1 MVIRTSLRPLGKGA
15 SNLVHLEWFNGL
27 TLTYP
32 DEPQM
37 TSEYNADHAGR
48 SIYNPYMQMY
58 EDGLRGRF
66 LSTGQNTYNGRQSSY
81 ISGKLNEI
89 LPDGLVQFRNMIRF
103 KGSGFTANSNNDEE
117 AIDSAEMISNFNYL
131 DSQLTFAS
139 SESPVT
145 ITDDTPKMF
154 GPVYEPGQKHW
165 YASTY
170 YADSGLNQIN
180 LRTARDS
187 SSNPEQ
193 WVLMKRA
200 YISGISGFS
209 GTSQIYGPFRNN
221 ASMMGVIASRLDGAP
236 GLESRLNEHHKL
248 KSGGSY
254 STGGSWVSQET
265 AIKLY
270 LHQGSASIYDA
281 ATPWSCSYH
290 YVNGLYGAFCV
301 MVDMF
306 TYSQKES
313 FYGDSLSYAKV
324 CWSAQTSTQDIDG
337 VMSTN
342 QTFWDSTNEQK
353 ISIYA
358 PWAMNGTTPC
368 DRFLAVLRTNTDA
381 PHTLL
386 ILDYNFQP
394 QAGHAIPNNRL
405 SFTNTGIAIAD
416 NDNKV
421 ISLHSRANYL
431 LVQRVD
437 YSIRLIQFTDSGI
450 PGRNVFKE
458 FKPIFDGS
466 SKWAVIGFF
475 RNYVYFVQINNPN
488 EQMSH
493 DMVNNKIALNSK
505 ICRVS
510 MYNLMKEDQED

>member
-1 MVIRTSLRPLGKGA
+1 MVIRTSLRPLGKWA
-15 SNLVHLEWFNGL
+15 SNLVPLEWFNGL

-58 EDGLRGRF
+58 EDDLRGRF
-66 LSTGQNTYNGRQSSY
+66 LSTGQNTYNCRQNYY
-81 ISGKLNEI
+81 IPGSLNEL
-89 LPDGLVQFRNMIRF
+89 LPAGLVQFRNMIRF
-103 KGSGFTANSNNDEE
+103 KGAGFTANSSNNEE

-131 DSQLTFAS
+131 DSQLTFTS
-139 SESPVT
+139 SDSPVT
-145 ITDDTPKMF
+145 IRDDTPMMF
-154 GPVYEPGQKHW
+154 GPVYEPANKHW
-165 YASTY
+165 YASTF

-180 LRTARDS
+180 LRTARDAS
-187 SSNPEQ
+187 ANPEN

-200 YISGISGFS
+200 YISGISGFT
-209 GTSQIYGPFRNN
+209 GNSQIYGPFRNN
-221 ASMMGVIASRLDGAP
+221 TSMMGVIAN
-236 GLESRLNEHHKL
+236 RLNGKGSVSKL
-248 KSGGSY
+248 SENNGLMSGGGCS
-254 STGGSWVSQET
+254 SEASWVSQKT
-265 AIKLY
+265 MINLY
-270 LHQGSASIYDA
+270 LHRGSASKFGE

-290 YVNGLYGAFCV
+290 YVNSLYGAFCV

-306 TYSQKES
+306 SYIQTANFYSDS
-313 FYGDSLSYAKV
+313 FSYAKV
-324 CWSAQTSTQDIDG
+324 SWSAQASTQDIDG

-342 QTFWDSTNEQK
+342 QTFWDSTNGQE
-353 ISIYA
+353 ISIYS
-358 PWAMNGTTPC
+358 PFAMNNMTPY
-368 DRFLAVLRTNTDA
+368 DRFLAVLRTNTTDA

-394 QAGHAIPNNRL
+394 QAGNSIPNNRL

-416 NDNKV
+416 NSNKV
-421 ISLHSRANYL
+421 VSLHSMANYL
-431 LVQRVD
+431 LVQRAD

-458 FKPIFDGS
+458 FKPIFGGS

-475 RNYVYFVQINNPN
+475 RKYIYFVQINNSYERIRQN
-488 EQMSH
+488 MEE
-493 DMVNNKIALNSK
+493 NKIALNSK

-510 MYNLMKEDQED
+510 MYALMKKD

>member
-15 SNLVHLEWFNGL
+15 SDLVSLEWFNGL

-58 EDGLRGRF
+58 EDNLRGRF
-66 LSTGQNTYNGRQSSY
+66 ISTGQSTYNCRHNYY
-81 ISGKLNEI
+81 ISGNLNEI
-89 LPDGLVQFRNMIRF
+89 LPAGLVQFRNMIRF

-131 DSQLTFAS
+131 DSQLTFTS
-139 SESPVT
+139 SDSPVA
-145 ITDDTPKMF
+145 ITDNTPEMF
-154 GPVYEPGQKHW
+154 GPVYEPAQKHW
-165 YASTY
+165 YASTF

-180 LRTARDS
+180 LRTARDAS
-187 SSNPEQ
+187 ANPEN

-200 YISGISGFS
+200 YISGVSKFS
-209 GTSQIYGPFRNN
+209 GSSQIYGPFRNN
-221 ASMMGVIASRLDGAP
+221 ASMMGVIANRVNGVP
-236 GLESRLNEHHKL
+236 GLESKLSEHHGL
-248 KSGGSY
+248 MSGGSY
-254 STGGSWVSQET
+254 SDEASWVSQET
-265 AIKLY
+265 AIKLC
-270 LHQGSASIYDA
+270 LHQGSASKFSD

-306 TYSQKES
+306 TYNQVANFYSDS
-313 FYGDSLSYAKV
+313 FSYAKV
-324 CWSAQTSTQDIDG
+324 CWSAQTNTQNIDG

-358 PWAMNGTTPC
+358 PLAMNNTTPS
-368 DRFLAVLRTNTDA
+368 DRFLAVLRTNTTDA
-381 PHTLL
+381 PHMLL
-386 ILDYNFQP
+386 ILDCNFQP
-394 QAGHAIPNNRL
+394 QAGNAIPNNRL
-405 SFTNTGIAIAD
+405 SFTNTGIAVGD
-416 NDNKV
+416 NSNKV
-421 ISLHSRANYL
+421 ISLHSLANYL
-431 LVQRVD
+431 LVQRAD

-450 PGRNVFKE
+450 PDKNVFKE

-466 SKWAVIGFF
+466 NKWAVIGFF

-488 EQMSH
+488 ERISRN
-493 DMVNNKIALNSK
+493 MVENKIVLGSK

-510 MYNLMKEDQED
+510 MYNLMKKD

>member
-1 MVIRTSLRPLGKGA
+1 MS
-15 SNLVHLEWFNGL
+15 
-27 TLTYP
+27 
-32 DEPQM
+32 
-37 TSEYNADHAGR
+37 SEYNADHAGR

-58 EDGLRGRF
+58 EDRLRGRF
-66 LSTGQNTYNGRQSSY
+66 LSTGQNTYNCRQNY
-81 ISGKLNEI
+81 YLSGALNEL
-89 LPDGLVQFRNMIRF
+89 LPAGLVQFRNMIRF
-103 KGSGFTANSNNDEE
+103 KGSGFTANSSNDEE

-131 DSQLTFAS
+131 DSQLTFTS
-139 SESPVT
+139 SNSPVA
-145 ITDDTPKMF
+145 IKDNTPKMF
-154 GPVYEPGQKHW
+154 GPVYEPAQKHW

-180 LRTARDS
+180 LRTARDAS
-187 SSNPEQ
+187 ANPEN

-200 YISGISGFS
+200 YISGVSSFS
-209 GTSQIYGPFRNN
+209 GSSQIYGPFRNN
-221 ASMMGVIASRLDGAP
+221 ATMLGVIANRVNGVP
-236 GLESRLNEHHKL
+236 GFESQLSEHHGL

-254 STGGSWVSQET
+254 SVGASWVSQET
-265 AIKLY
+265 AIKLC
-270 LHQGSASIYDA
+270 LHRNSASKFGDA
-281 ATPWSCSYH
+281 VPWSCSYH
-290 YVNGLYGAFCV
+290 YVNGLNGAFCI

-306 TYSQKES
+306 TYSQVAN
-313 FYGDSLSYAKV
+313 FYGDSLGYAKV
-324 CWSAQTSTQDIDG
+324 CWSAQTSTQNVDG

-358 PWAMNGTTPC
+358 PWAMNNTTPS
-368 DRFLAVLRTNTDA
+368 DRFLAVLRTNTAAA

-394 QAGHAIPNNRL
+394 QAGNAIPNNRL
-405 SFTNTGIAIAD
+405 SFTNTGIAVAD
-416 NDNKV
+416 NNNKV
-421 ISLHSRANYL
+421 MSLHSMANYL
-431 LVQRVD
+431 LVQRAD

-475 RNYVYFVQINNPN
+475 RNYVYLVQINNPD
-488 EQMSH
+488 EQMSRN
-493 DMVNNKIALNSK
+493 MAENKIVLGSK

-510 MYNLMKEDQED
+510 MYDLMKKD

>member
-15 SNLVHLEWFNGL
+15 SNLAHLEWFNGL

-58 EDGLRGRF
+58 EDKLRGRF
-66 LSTGQNTYNGRQSSY
+66 LSTGQNTYNCRQNY
-81 ISGKLNEI
+81 YVPGALNEI
-89 LPDGLVQFRNMIRF
+89 LPAGLVQFRNMIRF
-103 KGSGFTANSNNDEE
+103 KGAGFTANSNNDEE

-131 DSQLTFAS
+131 DSQLTFTS
-139 SESPVT
+139 SDSPVT
-145 ITDDTPKMF
+145 IKDNTPMMF
-154 GPVYEPGQKHW
+154 GPVYEPGQQHW

-187 SSNPEQ
+187 SANPEN

-200 YISGISGFS
+200 YISSISGFS
-209 GTSQIYGPFRNN
+209 GFSQIYGPFRNN
-221 ASMMGVIASRLDGAP
+221 ATMLGVIASRVNGVP
-236 GLESRLNEHHKL
+236 GLESKLSEHHGL
-248 KSGGSY
+248 TSGGSY
-254 STGGSWVSQET
+254 SSEASWVSQET

-270 LHQGSASIYDA
+270 LHRGSASKFGDA
-281 ATPWSCSYH
+281 VPWSCSYH

-306 TYSQKES
+306 TYNQVAN
-313 FYGDSLSYAKV
+313 FYGDSFHYAKV
-324 CWSAQTSTQDIDG
+324 CWTSQTSTQNIDG

-342 QTFWDSTNEQK
+342 QTFWDATNEQQ

-358 PWAMNGTTPC
+358 PWAMNNTTPY
-368 DRFLAVLRTNTDA
+368 DRFLAVLRTNFADA

-394 QAGHAIPNNRL
+394 QAGKTIPNNRL

-416 NDNKV
+416 NYNKV
-421 ISLHSRANYL
+421 ISLHSMANYL
-431 LVQRVD
+431 LVQRAD

-458 FKPIFDGS
+458 FKPIFGGS

-475 RNYVYFVQINNPN
+475 RNYIYFVQINNPN
-488 EQMSH
+488 EQMSRN
-493 DMVNNKIALNSK
+493 MAENKIVLDSK

-510 MYNLMKEDQED
+510 MYNLMKKD

>member
-15 SNLVHLEWFNGL
+15 SNLAPLEWFNGL

-37 TSEYNADHAGR
+37 SSEYNADHEGR

-58 EDGLRGRF
+58 EDRLRGRF
-66 LSTGQNTYNGRQSSY
+66 LSTGQNTYNCRQNY
-81 ISGKLNEI
+81 YLSGALNEI
-89 LPDGLVQFRNMIRF
+89 LPAGLVQFRNMIRF
-103 KGSGFTANSNNDEE
+103 KGSGFTANSSNDEE

-145 ITDDTPKMF
+145 IKDNTPEMF
-154 GPVYEPGQKHW
+154 GPVYEPVQKHW

-180 LRTARDS
+180 LRTARDA

-200 YISGISGFS
+200 YKAGISGFS
-209 GTSQIYGPFRNN
+209 GASQIYGPFRNN
-221 ASMMGVIASRLDGAP
+221 ATMLGVIANRVNGVP
-236 GLESRLNEHHKL
+236 GLESQLSEHHRL

-270 LHQGSASIYDA
+270 LHRGSKSKFGE

-290 YVNGLYGAFCV
+290 YVNGLYGAFCI

-306 TYSQKES
+306 TYNQLAH
-313 FYGDSLSYAKV
+313 FYVDSLDYAKV
-324 CWSAQTSTQDIDG
+324 SWSAGTSEENIDG

-342 QTFWDSTNEQK
+342 QTFWDATNEQK

-358 PWAMNGTTPC
+358 PWAMNNSAPY

-386 ILDYNFQP
+386 SLNYNFHP
-394 QAGHAIPNNRL
+394 QQGNTIPNNRL
-405 SFTNTGIAIAD
+405 SFTNTGIAVAD
-416 NDNKV
+416 NYNKV
-421 ISLHSRANYL
+421 MSLHSMANYL
-431 LVQRVD
+431 IVQRAD
-437 YSIRLIQFTDSGI
+437 YSIRLIQFTNSGI
-450 PGRNVFKE
+450 PSHNVYKE
-458 FKPIFDGS
+458 FKPIFGGS

-488 EQMSH
+488 EQMSQNM
-493 DMVNNKIALNSK
+493 DENKIALNSK
-505 ICRVS
+505 ICRIHRDK
-510 MYNLMKEDQED
+510 LMKKE

>member
-15 SNLVHLEWFNGL
+15 SNLVPLEWFNGL

-58 EDGLRGRF
+58 EDSLRGRF
-66 LSTGQNTYNGRQSSY
+66 LSTGQNTYNCRQNYY
-81 ISGKLNEI
+81 IPGSLNEL
-89 LPDGLVQFRNMIRF
+89 LPAGLVQFRNMIRF
-103 KGSGFTANSNNDEE
+103 KGSGFTANSSNDEE

-131 DSQLTFAS
+131 DSQLTFTS
-139 SESPVT
+139 SNSPVT
-145 ITDDTPKMF
+145 IKDNTPKMF

-180 LRTARDS
+180 LRTARDAS
-187 SSNPEQ
+187 ANPEN

-200 YISGISGFS
+200 YISGVSQFS
-209 GTSQIYGPFRNN
+209 GSSQIYGPFRNN
-221 ASMMGVIASRLDGAP
+221 ASMIGVIANRLNGAP
-236 GLESRLNEHHKL
+236 GLESQLSEHHGL

-254 STGGSWVSQET
+254 SVGESWVSQKT

-270 LHQGSASIYDA
+270 LHRGSESKFGD

-290 YVNGLYGAFCV
+290 YVNSLYGAFCV

-306 TYSQKES
+306 TYNQVAN
-313 FYGDSLSYAKV
+313 FYGDSLGYAKV
-324 CWSAQTSTQDIDG
+324 TWSAQTTTQDVDG

-342 QTFWDSTNEQK
+342 QTFWDATNEQK
-353 ISIYA
+353 ISIYS
-358 PWAMNGTTPC
+358 PLAMNNSTPY
-368 DRFLAVLRTNTDA
+368 DRFLAVLRTNTTDA

-416 NDNKV
+416 NSNKV
-421 ISLHSRANYL
+421 MSLHSMANYL
-431 LVQRVD
+431 LVQRAD
-437 YSIRLIQFTDSGI
+437 YSIRLIQFVDSGL
-450 PGRNVFKE
+450 PSHNVYKE

-475 RNYVYFVQINNPN
+475 RDYVYFVQINNPN
-488 EQMSH
+488 ERMSRN
-493 DMVNNKIALNSK
+493 MAENKIVLGSK

-510 MYNLMKEDQED
+510 MYDLMKKD

>member
-15 SNLVHLEWFNGL
+15 SNLAPLKWFNGL

-32 DEPQM
+32 NEPQM
-37 TSEYNADHAGR
+37 SREYNADHAGR

-66 LSTGQNTYNGRQSSY
+66 LSTGQNTYNCRQNY
-81 ISGKLNEI
+81 YVGGALNEL
-89 LPDGLVQFRNMIRF
+89 LPAGLVQFRNMIRF
-103 KGSGFTANSNNDEE
+103 KGSGFTANSSNDEE

-131 DSQLTFAS
+131 NSQLTFTS
-139 SESPVT
+139 SGSPVA
-145 ITDDTPKMF
+145 IKDNTPLMF

-180 LRTARDS
+180 LRTARDAS
-187 SSNPEQ
+187 ANPEN

-209 GTSQIYGPFRNN
+209 GSSQIYGPFRNN
-221 ASMMGVIASRLDGAP
+221 ATMLGVIASRVDGVP
-236 GLESRLNEHHKL
+236 GLESQLSEHHRL

-254 STGGSWVSQET
+254 STGSSWVSLKT

-270 LHQGSASIYDA
+270 LHRGSESKFGDA
-281 ATPWSCSYH
+281 VPWSCSYH
-290 YVNGLYGAFCV
+290 YVNGSRGAFCV

-306 TYSQKES
+306 TYNQVAS
-313 FYGDSLSYAKV
+313 FYSDSLHYAKV
-324 CWSAQTSTQDIDG
+324 TWSAQATTQDVDG

-342 QTFWDSTNEQK
+342 HTFWDATNEQK
-353 ISIYA
+353 ISIYS
-358 PWAMNGTTPC
+358 PLAMNGSTPY
-368 DRFLAVLRTNTDA
+368 DRFLAVLRTNTADA

-386 ILDYNFQP
+386 ILDYNFLP
-394 QAGHAIPNNRL
+394 QAENAIPNNRL
-405 SFTNTGIAIAD
+405 SFTNTGIAVAD
-416 NDNKV
+416 NNNKV
-421 ISLHSRANYL
+421 ISLHSMANYL
-431 LVQRVD
+431 LVQRAD

-450 PGRNVFKE
+450 SGSNVYKE

-475 RNYVYFVQINNPN
+475 RDYVYFVQINNPN
-488 EQMSH
+488 EQMSRN
-493 DMVNNKIALNSK
+493 MAENKIVLGSK

-510 MYNLMKEDQED
+510 MYALMKKD

>member
-15 SNLVHLEWFNGL
+15 SNLAPLEWFNGL

-37 TSEYNADHAGR
+37 SSEYNADHAGR
-48 SIYNPYMQMY
+48 SIYNPYMQMFA
-58 EDGLRGRF
+58 DRLRGRF
-66 LSTGQNTYNGRQSSY
+66 LSTGQNAYNCRHNY
-81 ISGKLNEI
+81 YVSGALNEI
-89 LPDGLVQFRNMIRF
+89 LPAGLVQFRNMIRF

-131 DSQLTFAS
+131 ASQLTFTS
-139 SESPVT
+139 SGSPVT
-145 ITDDTPKMF
+145 ISGNTPEMF
-154 GPVYEPGQKHW
+154 GPVYEPAQKHW

-180 LRTARDS
+180 LRTARDAS
-187 SSNPEQ
+187 DNPEQ

-200 YISGISGFS
+200 YKSGVSGFTGS
-209 GTSQIYGPFRNN
+209 SQIYGPFRNN
-221 ASMMGVIASRLDGAP
+221 ASMLGVVAN
-236 GLESRLNEHHKL
+236 RLNGNNTVESQLSENNGL

-254 STGGSWVSQET
+254 STGATWVSQET
-265 AIKLY
+265 LIKLY
-270 LHQGSASIYDA
+270 LHRGSESIFGEA
-281 ATPWSCSYH
+281 APWSCSYH

-306 TYSQKES
+306 TYNQVAN
-313 FYGDSLSYAKV
+313 FYSDSLNYAKV
-324 CWSAQTSTQDIDG
+324 SWSAQTTTQDIDG

-342 QTFWDSTNEQK
+342 QTFWDATNEQK
-353 ISIYA
+353 ISIYS
-358 PWAMNGTTPC
+358 PFAMNNMTPY

-394 QAGHAIPNNRL
+394 QAGNTIPNNRL

-416 NDNKV
+416 NSNKV
-421 ISLHSRANYL
+421 MSLHSLANYL
-431 LVQRVD
+431 LVQRAD

-450 PGRNVFKE
+450 PGSNVYKE

-475 RNYVYFVQINNPN
+475 RDYVYFVQINNPD
-488 EQMSH
+488 ERMSRN
-493 DMVNNKIALNSK
+493 MTKNKIVLGSK

-510 MYNLMKEDQED
+510 RYDLMKKD